1 MTEFARLH
9 PLVCFLYLLAA
20 SIFAVT
26 LTHPVCVALSFAGAA
41 GYLVLV
47 EKKNG
52 VRFLLRAVLPLYV
65 LAAAV
70 NPLFSHAGVT
80 VLAYFPSGNPLTL
93 ESILYGLE
101 AAGIL
106 ASMVCLCAC
115 IGKIMTEEKWI
126 CVLGHTFPSL
136 ALVLAMAFR
145 LVPRLTKQAKDLY
158 FTQSLLENRDK
169 KVPFRQLRL
178 AGRVMGIL
186 VTKTFENAADTAV
199 SMKARGYGTGARSAF
214 SVHRFGKRDAA
225 VLLAACMLAAC
236 VLVRLQELSF
246 RFYPSVKGEP
256 LTLHTALTFAAYGLF
271 CLLPVLY
278 EGTEVFRWNLYVS
291 KI

>member
-26 LTHPVCVALSFAGAA
+26 LTHPVCVVLSFAGAA

-52 VRFLLRAVLPLYV
+52 ARFLLRAVLPLYV

-93 ESILYGLE
+93 ESILYGLD

-106 ASMVCLCAC
+106 AAMLCLCAC
-115 IGKIMTEEKWI
+115 IGKIMTAEKWI

-158 FTQSLLENRDK
+158 FTQSLLEKRDK
-169 KVPFRQLRL
+169 KAPFPKLRL
-178 AGRVMGIL
+178 ACRVMGIL

-199 SMKARGYGTGARSAF
+199 SMKARGYGTGTRSAF
-214 SVHRFGKRDAA
+214 SVHRFGKRDVA
-225 VLLAACMLAAC
+225 VLLSAC
-236 VLVRLQELSF
+236 VLSAVVLVGLPELSF
-246 RFYPSVKGEP
+246 RFYPSLKGVP
-256 LTLHTALTFAAYGLF
+256 LTLYTAYAFAAYGFF
-271 CLLPVLY
+271 CLLPLLY
-278 EGTEVFRWNLYVS
+278 EGKEVLRWKLYVS